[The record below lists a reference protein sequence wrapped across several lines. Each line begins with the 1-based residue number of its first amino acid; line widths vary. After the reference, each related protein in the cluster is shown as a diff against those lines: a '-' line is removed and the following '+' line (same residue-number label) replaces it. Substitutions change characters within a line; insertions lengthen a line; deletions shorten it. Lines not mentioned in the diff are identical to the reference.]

1 MRNELRVTASL
12 LVIQI
17 TEARAAGA
25 LNRLQTEEI
34 MNALIDIIGLLAVLA
49 NALFALHVWSA
60 VSARAH
66 RHIRT
71 R

>member
-1 MRNELRVTASL
+1 MK
-12 LVIQI
+12 
-17 TEARAAGA
+17 
-25 LNRLQTEEI
+25 EI
-34 MNALIDIIGLLAVLA
+34 MSVLIDVIGLLAVLA
-49 NALFALHVWSA
+49 NAMFALHIWSA

>member
-1 MRNELRVTASL
+1 M
-12 LVIQI
+12 
-17 TEARAAGA
+17 
-25 LNRLQTEEI
+25 EEI
-34 MNALIDIIGLLAVLA
+34 MSVLIDVIGLLAVLA
-49 NALFALHVWSA
+49 NAMFALHIWSV

>member
-1 MRNELRVTASL
+1 M
-12 LVIQI
+12 
-17 TEARAAGA
+17 
-25 LNRLQTEEI
+25 EEI
-34 MNALIDIIGLLAVLA
+34 MNTLIDVIGLLAVLA
-49 NALFALHVWSA
+49 NAMFALHIWSA